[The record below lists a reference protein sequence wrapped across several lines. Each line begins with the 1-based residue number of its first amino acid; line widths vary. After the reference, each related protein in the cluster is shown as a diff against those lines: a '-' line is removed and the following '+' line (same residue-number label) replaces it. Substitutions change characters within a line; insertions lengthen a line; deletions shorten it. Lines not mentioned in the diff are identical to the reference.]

1 MAENTESRA
10 PGIGTLDVVI
20 FDVPDVRTSAA
31 FWAELMGAHTEQEES
46 EGWLTLGTP
55 DGWSIA
61 FQPAPNLIP
70 PQWPGQDRPQQLHLD
85 LRVPDL
91 AAETARAV
99 KLGATLLRENESWN
113 TLADPAGH
121 PFDLCLAEDNSGVTV
136 MGVTVDCPDS
146 HSLAEFWSAVLG
158 DPITYDADGMAMLGG
173 DKPLLFQQVDD
184 YNPPAWPD
192 PARPQQ
198 LHLDLLVHDLDE
210 GETAVLELGA
220 SRLPGG
226 GTSFRVFADPV
237 GHPFCLVS

>member
-1 MAENTESRA
+1 MPENNQSPTS
-10 PGIGTLDVVI
+10 GVGMLDAVI
-20 FDVPDVRTSAA
+20 FDVPDVRASAA
-31 FWAELMGAHTEQEES
+31 FWAELTSARTEQDES
-46 EGWLTLGTP
+46 EGWMTLGTP

-85 LRVPDL
+85 LRVSDL
-91 AAETARAV
+91 KAETERAV
-99 KLGATLLRENESWN
+99 KLGATLLRESESWN

-121 PFDLCLAEDNSGVTV
+121 PFDLCLAEDNPGVTV
-136 MGVTVDCPDS
+136 MGVTFDCPDS
-146 HSLAEFWSAVLG
+146 HALAQFWSGVLG

-173 DKPLLFQQVDD
+173 AKPLLFQQVDD

-192 PARPQQ
+192 PERPQQ
-198 LHLDLLVHDLDE
+198 LHLDLHVRSLDDAE
-210 GETAVLELGA
+210 AAVLELGA

-226 GTSFRVFADPV
+226 GERFRVFADPA

>member
-1 MAENTESRA
+1 
-10 PGIGTLDVVI
+10 
-20 FDVPDVRTSAA
+20 
-31 FWAELMGAHTEQEES
+31 
-46 EGWLTLGTP
+46 
-55 DGWSIA
+55 
-61 FQPAPNLIP
+61 
-70 PQWPGQDRPQQLHLD
+70 
-85 LRVPDL
+85 
-91 AAETARAV
+91 
-99 KLGATLLRENESWN
+99 
-113 TLADPAGH
+113 
-121 PFDLCLAEDNSGVTV
+121 
-136 MGVTVDCPDS
+136 VDCPDS

-184 YNPPAWPD
+184 YIPPAWPD